1 MVITLDD
8 LRRMAISRSLFP
20 PTTLKRALH
29 RMGFVQADPIRAPAR
44 AQDLILR
51 HRVKGYRAG
60 DLERHYAE
68 LSVHEDFFIN
78 YGFVTSE
85 LQALMHPRRRARVP
99 AEGVLPWPRGRRK
112 RAELLLDFVR
122 EKGTVHPQEVDR
134 YFSHGRVTNYWGGS
148 SNATTHLL
156 DAMHYQGLLR
166 VVGRA
171 SGIRLYA
178 VHEHGLGPTDK
189 QERDARL
196 DTIVDAAVDVYA
208 PMPIASLRY
217 LVRRLRYATPQ
228 WQKALTSTLKRA
240 LERLSHTKIDGM
252 EWYWPAGESIK
263 VAAQQDTVRLLAPFD
278 PIVWDRDRFEH
289 FWGWTYRFE
298 AYTPAHKRVRGY
310 YALPMLWREQVIG
323 WGNLAVKDGVLR
335 SDFGY
340 VDSSPPKDRA
350 FARELEAELERIR
363 AFLGL
368 TSESRAGG

>member
-1 MVITLDD
+1 MVITIDD

-60 DLERHYAE
+60 DLERHYAK

-228 WQKALTSTLKRA
+228 WQKALSATLKRA